1 MDPVSRRFM
10 WDVIKTIKQG
20 RSVVLT
26 THSMEECEAL
36 CSRVGIMVAG
46 GLKCLGSVQHLKGK
60 FGKGYKLE
68 VKLGDKFEQNQEQV
82 KKFILDRFEGAALEE
97 EYPLLMKFE
106 LPRSGYTLAQIFRVM
121 EENQKTLGV
130 EDYSIAQTSLEQI
143 FVSIAKS
150 NDHEA
155 ETKTPGN

>member
-10 WDVIKTIKQG
+10 WDVIKTIKEG

-46 GLKCLGSVQHLKGK
+46 GLKCLGSIQHLKGK
-60 FGKGYKLE
+60 YGKGYKLE
-68 VKLGDKFEQNQEQV
+68 VKLGEAYEHKQGEVDEFLKSKFPE
-82 KKFILDRFEGAALEE
+82 ASLEE
-97 EYPLLMKFE
+97 EYPLLMKYE
-106 LPRSGYTLAQIFRVM
+106 LPKSGYTLGDVFKIM
-121 EENQKTLGV
+121 EEHQKALGID
-130 EDYSIAQTSLEQI
+130 DYSISQTSLEQI

-155 ETKTPGN
+155 EI